1 MTSYPT
7 PVLNASRPTGDISK
21 IYTTL
26 TEIIYEANINGKL
39 LNYGKLFLPE
49 PKGPVSPEEL
59 ISNGVMKNSLVWKN
73 GMAQWLP
80 AGEIH
85 EIAKLFTNET
95 SATSTPPPFPP
106 TPPHSPVNN
115 NTKPDN
121 WLVWAILS
129 TILCCLP
136 LGIVSIIY
144 ATKVDNLWNP
154 GQQEEAIKASNTARL
169 FFFLAL
175 GGGVLALII
184 GFISDLTR
192 MMLGGGYY

>member
-85 EIAKLFTNET
+85 EIVHERNLRYFNTPAIPSHTTPFTGKQQYQTGQLASMGYPVDHFVLFAARNCLHHLRHESGQPLEPR
-95 SATSTPPPFPP
+95 SA
-106 TPPHSPVNN
+106 
-115 NTKPDN
+115 
-121 WLVWAILS
+121 
-129 TILCCLP
+129 
-136 LGIVSIIY
+136 
-144 ATKVDNLWNP
+144 
-154 GQQEEAIKASNTARL
+154 R
-169 FFFLAL
+169 
-175 GGGVLALII
+175 GGDKSFEHG
-184 GFISDLTR
+184 
-192 MMLGGGYY
+192 